1 MYINQYEL
9 TKGLYLVK
17 KPAEKF
23 WGFVDHYA
31 VMDVG
36 NTSGLFSDVG
46 QKPIVIEKM
55 EGKGNVFGYL
65 SGEWTILGKVRDHQ
79 VFYATL
85 RLIQALHDPTYNLFG
100 NNCEQFA
107 RFIAEGRKT
116 SEQVNSLGAFA
127 LFFGAVLL
135 LSQD

>member
-1 MYINQYEL
+1 MYTNQYEL
-9 TKGLYLVK
+9 KNGLYLVK
-17 KPAEKF
+17 RPAEKY
-23 WGFVDHYA
+23 WRLVDHYA
-31 VMDVG
+31 VIDAG
-36 NTSGLFSDVG
+36 NTSGLFSGFG
-46 QKPIVIEKM
+46 QRPILIEKI
-55 EGKGNVFGYL
+55 EGKGNVFSYM

-107 RFIAEGRKT
+107 RFIAEGKKT
-116 SEQVNSLGAFA
+116 SKQVNSLGAIA